1 MFGMN
6 LNLYKTYVKVV
17 ETQNL
22 SRTANELAI
31 SQPAVTKQ
39 IQALEELYGV
49 LLLERSGRKLK
60 TTEAGEAL
68 YNCAREI
75 IKAVEKTDKIMQEMV
90 ESRRGYIALGAS
102 TIPGE
107 YILPLIVKKF
117 KDTYPHIKL
126 SMDIGDTDRIFHRV
140 AEREIDLAVVGAWIN
155 NRKVDGIQWI
165 EDKLVLALPEN
176 HRLASRERVSINELT
191 SEKWVFRQKGSGT
204 RKAVEELLT
213 AHGLKIDDLNTF
225 MEVGSTESVLAM
237 VEAGIGISIVSEWA
251 IKRLDPHRK
260 VRSILIDSEE
270 ARRYFYIIYPQQKD
284 RRKSATL
291 LIDFLKSFKGNI

>member
-1 MFGMN
+1 MN